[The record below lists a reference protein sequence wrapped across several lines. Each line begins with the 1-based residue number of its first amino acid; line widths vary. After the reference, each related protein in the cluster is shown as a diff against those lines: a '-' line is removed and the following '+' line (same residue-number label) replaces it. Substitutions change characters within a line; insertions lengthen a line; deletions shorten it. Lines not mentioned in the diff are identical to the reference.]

1 MRHAELAY
9 MTACELRR
17 HIVKKEVSPVMV
29 VEAALDRI
37 DRYNESLGAFIT
49 VCHDLAMKQGR
60 EAEQAVLRGED
71 LGPLHGIPVP
81 IKDLESVRGIRFTH
95 GSVPAEEVGTTDALC
110 VERVRAAGGI
120 IIGKTNTPEYGYA
133 GTTENRVYGSCRNPW
148 NTERT
153 SGGSSGGSA
162 AAVAA
167 GLTPIAQG
175 SDGGG
180 SVRIPSSFTG
190 IYGIKATQGRIP
202 RRHVNAQSWSPINNS
217 SVGPMTRTV
226 RDAAVLM
233 RCLAGPASDAEYG
246 TLDEMPP
253 DYEAAIG
260 RGVRGLKIALSVD
273 LGGAAVDRQVVEKVQ
288 SAARFFEEEGAAL
301 EEADFKVDDPE
312 DQFQTFFDFF
322 CARGYVSYGALVD
335 EAESR
340 DQLTD
345 YFRSCLEH
353 GRSLSAADFISA
365 LNKIGRYRAYVS
377 AFFDRYDL
385 LLTPTI
391 AVPAFPIGKPPVEIS
406 GRRCPHPNWDFF
418 PFTPLFN
425 LTGNPAASVPC
436 GFSEDGLPIGL
447 QIVGRLGDEETII
460 AASAVF
466 EEGRPW
472 AGKRPGQFP

>member
-1 MRHAELAY
+1 MRHMELGY
-9 MTACELRR
+9 MTAYQLRR
-17 HIVKKEVSPVMV
+17 LISEKEVSPVKV
-29 VEAALDRI
+29 IEATLDRI
-37 DRYNESLGAFIT
+37 DRYNEALGAFIT
-49 VCHDLAMKQGR
+49 VCYDLAMDQAR
-60 EAEQAVLRGED
+60 EAEQAVMRGEA

-81 IKDLESVRGIRFTH
+81 IKDLEGVKGIRFTH
-95 GSVPAEEVGTTDALC
+95 GSVPGEEVATTDALC

-120 IIGKTNTPEYGYA
+120 IIGKTNTPEYGFA
-133 GTTENRVYGSCRNPW
+133 GATENLVYGSCRNPW

-162 AAVAA
+162 AVVAA
-167 GLTPIAQG
+167 GLTAMAQG

-180 SVRIPSSFTG
+180 SVRIPCSFTG

-202 RRHVNAQSWSPINNS
+202 RRHVDAQSWSPINNS

-226 RDAAVLM
+226 RDASILM
-233 RCLAGPASDAEYG
+233 RCLAGPSSDAEYG
-246 TLDEMPP
+246 TLSEMPP

-288 SAARFFEEEGAAL
+288 GAARFFEEQGAAV
-301 EEADFKVDDPE
+301 EEADFKADDPE
-312 DQFQTFFDFF
+312 EQFRTFFNFF
-322 CARGYVSYGALVD
+322 CARGYVSYGGLVD

-340 DQLTD
+340 NQLTD
-345 YFRSCLEH
+345 YFRQCLEH

-365 LNKIGRYRAYVS
+365 LNKIGRYRSYVS
-377 AFFDRYDL
+377 TFFDRYDL
-385 LLTPTI
+385 LLTPTT
-391 AVPAFPIGKPPVEIS
+391 AVSAFPIGQPPLEIGGRPCPKPS
-406 GRRCPHPNWDFF
+406 WDFF

-447 QIVGRLGDEETII
+447 QIVGRLGDEETVI
-460 AASAVF
+460 AASAAF

-472 AGKRPGQFP
+472 AEKQPGQFL

>member
-1 MRHAELAY
+1 MKDTELAY
-9 MTACELRR
+9 MSAHQLRR
-17 HIVKKEVSPVMV
+17 HIVEKDVSPVKV
-29 VEAALDRI
+29 VEATLDRI
-37 DRYNESLGAFIT
+37 DRYNEALGAFIT
-49 VCHDLAMKQGR
+49 VCYDLAMDQAR
-60 EAEQAVLRGED
+60 EAEEAVLRGEE

-81 IKDLESVRGIRFTH
+81 IKDLEGVKGIRFTH
-95 GSVPAEEVGTTDALC
+95 GSVPGEEVATTDALC

-148 NTERT
+148 NPERT

-167 GLTPIAQG
+167 GLTAMAQG

-202 RRHVNAQSWSPINNS
+202 RRHVDAQSWSPINNS

-226 RDAAVLM
+226 RDAATLM
-233 RCLAGPASDAEYG
+233 RCLAGPSSEAEYG
-246 TLDEMPP
+246 TLDERPP

-273 LGGAAVDRQVVEKVQ
+273 LGGSAVDRQVVEKVQ
-288 SAARFFEEEGAAL
+288 SAAQFFEEQGAAV
-301 EEADFKVDDPE
+301 EEFDFKADDPE
-312 DQFQTFFDFF
+312 EQFRTFFNFF
-322 CARGYVSYGALVD
+322 CARGYVAYGALAD

-340 DQLTD
+340 DRLTD
-345 YFRSCLEH
+345 YFRQCLEH

-365 LNKIGRYRAYVS
+365 LNKIGRYRSYVS

-385 LLTPTI
+385 LLTPTT
-391 AVPAFPIGKPPVEIS
+391 AVSAFPIGQPPVEID
-406 GRRCPHPNWDFF
+406 GRPCPHPNWDFF
-418 PFTPLFN
+418 PFTHLFN

-447 QIVGRLGDEETII
+447 QIVGRLGDEERII
-460 AASAVF
+460 AASAAF

-472 AGKRPGQFP
+472 AGKQPGRFP

>member
-1 MRHAELAY
+1 MKHTELGY
-9 MTACELRR
+9 MTAYQLRR
-17 HIVKKEVSPVMV
+17 HIAEKEVSPVLV
-29 VEAALDRI
+29 IEATLSRI
-37 DRYNESLGAFIT
+37 DRYNDALGAFIT
-49 VCHDLAMKQGR
+49 VCSDLAMEQAR
-60 EAEQAVLRGED
+60 EAEQAVMRGEE

-95 GSVPAEEVGTTDALC
+95 GSIPGEEVGTTDALC

-148 NTERT
+148 NTGRT

-167 GLTPIAQG
+167 GLTAMAQG

-202 RRHVNAQSWSPINNS
+202 RRHVDAQSWSPINNS

-226 RDAAVLM
+226 RDAAILM
-233 RCLAGPASDAEYG
+233 RCLAGPSSDAEYG
-246 TLDEMPP
+246 TLDERPP
-253 DYEAAIG
+253 DFEAAIG

-273 LGGAAVDRQVVEKVQ
+273 LGGAVVDRQVVEKVQ
-288 SAARFFEEEGAAL
+288 SAARFFEEQGAAV
-301 EEADFKVDDPE
+301 EEADFKADDPE
-312 DQFQTFFDFF
+312 DQFRTFFDFF
-322 CARGYVSYGALVD
+322 CARGYVSYGGLVE

-345 YFRSCLEH
+345 YFCHCLEH

-385 LLTPTI
+385 LLAPTT
-391 AVPAFPIGKPPVEIS
+391 AVSAFPIGEPPLEIG
-406 GRRCPHPNWDFF
+406 GRLCSHPDWDFF

-447 QIVGRLGDEETII
+447 QIVGRLRDEETII

-472 AGKRPGQFP
+472 AEKQPGRFP